1 MSWISVSPD
10 RLLLPAAAIVVVVLS
25 DRAAAARVR
34 NAPQRRAGDIA
45 GAIAALVVAA
55 LLVPWVLAKLNPPWS
70 ESPAGIFV
78 YLGKAAIVGGLGLV
92 GLGTLAG
99 ALVPGRPEG

>member
-1 MSWISVSPD
+1 MD
-10 RLLLPAAAIVVVVLS
+10 RLLLPLIAIAIVVFS
-25 DRAAAARVR
+25 YRAAARRVR
-34 NAPQRRAGDIA
+34 NVPRRRTGYIA
-45 GAIAALVVAA
+45 SAIVALVVAG

-99 ALVPGRPEG
+99 ALVPGRADSEE